1 MEHSNDHAMRVVAIR
16 RGLPIRV
23 LVVDSQD
30 DIGNLLTLAGYDVEV
45 TGDASDALLRLAQA
59 RYDLVI
65 SDLRIGLDGPGLY
78 RQVVRRWPN
87 EHPRFLLVSSSLD
100 VAHYAQSLSVAH
112 IAVLLKPFNAD
123 HLRETVRR
131 VLEAT

>member
-16 RGLPIRV
+16 SGLIVRV

-30 DIGNLLTLAGYDVEV
+30 DIGNLLALAGYDVEV
-45 TGDASDALLRLAQA
+45 TGNASDALRRLAQA

-65 SDLRIGLDGPGLY
+65 SDLKIGLDGPGLY

-87 EHPRFLLVSSSLD
+87 EHPRSRPPWMSLTMRSPS
-100 VAHYAQSLSVAH
+100 A
-112 IAVLLKPFNAD
+112 
-123 HLRETVRR
+123 
-131 VLEAT
+131 